1 VALDKNVKVLVIGA
15 GAMGAGIAHVA
26 ALAGH
31 PVYLYDTRTEA
42 IDKGLGGI
50 AQDLDFLVSKG
61 KLDSAARE
69 ATMARLTAVTDL
81 DAASDAGLAI
91 EAIVESRSSSC
102 SSKACSA
109 TRPSLPPIR
118 PRCRLPRWA
127 QCWPVPSA
135 LPACTSSILRRA

>member
-1 VALDKNVKVLVIGA
+1 MALDKNVKVLVIGA

-91 EAIVESRSSSC
+91 EAIVENLDI
-102 SSKACSA
+102 KQKLFLQLE
-109 TRPSLPPIR
+109 SLLGDEAI
-118 PRCRLPRWA
+118 LA
-127 QCWPVPSA
+127 SN
-135 LPACTSSILRRA
+135 TSSLSITAMGAVLARPERLAG